1 MTLTQ
6 AELDD
11 LLEDLIAYT
20 DVSDP
25 QEQVRR
31 LSRLCLLLIDA
42 CGDRERVLA
51 AMDAALAAADPPV
64 VREID

>member
-1 MTLTQ
+1 MMFTQ

-20 DVSDP
+20 NVDDSD
-25 QEQVRR
+25 ERIRR

-42 CGDRERVLA
+42 CGDRERVRA
-51 AMDAALAAADPPV
+51 AMDLAIASTDPAV
-64 VREID
+64 ARDID